1 MIYAV
6 DCITQSALYCVNT
19 TLPLLKAVTMLIP
32 CRAMMGAYKI
42 NVKEIGLSAGL
53 KQWYKMLK
61 QRTSLEF
68 EALPDADTSVRV
80 SIRINVRLNLSMC
93 FQEYAASTT
102 TG

>member
-1 MIYAV
+1 
-6 DCITQSALYCVNT
+6 
-19 TLPLLKAVTMLIP
+19 MLS
-32 CRAMMGAYKI
+32 GYKI

-68 EALPDADTSVRV
+68 EALPEMDTSVRV
-80 SIRINVRLNLSMC
+80 SIKINVRFNISIC
-93 FQEYAASTT
+93 PQQYAASTS